1 MECAIC
7 FEEGNLILFNHE
19 NKCGDIMVHDSC
31 LTEWFLKNNNEC
43 IICRENLI
51 NDYELL
57 SSDEE
62 IIIDIRN
69 NNMDNIDN
77 NIFYRTL
84 KILIVFLLFMIF
96 LFILFLITINPS
108 SI

>member
-7 FEEGNLILFNHE
+7 LEEGNLILFNHE

-43 IICRENLI
+43 IICRENLL

-62 IIIDIRN
+62 VNIDIRN
-69 NNMDNIDN
+69 NNMEDNMN
-77 NIFYRTL
+77 NNLFYRIL
-84 KILIVFLLFMIF
+84 RILIIILLLIMFLLLFFLLVFMMD
-96 LFILFLITINPS
+96 
-108 SI
+108 

>member
-7 FEEGNLILFNHE
+7 LEEGKLILFNHE

-43 IICRENLI
+43 IICRENLV

-57 SSDEE
+57 ASDEE
-62 IIIDIRN
+62 PLEVENIRIRN
-69 NNMDNIDN
+69 GLSFDDI
-77 NIFYRTL
+77 L
-84 KILIVFLLFMIF
+84 KLLAWLLFF
-96 LFILFLITINPS
+96 AGLFILFFVLLFNQI
-108 SI
+108 